1 MRKRQNHDLF
11 ADGGKPT
18 DYKAVVFEYLL
29 YWPLILTCLV
39 LAIAGA
45 YVYLRYQPPV
55 YNVSSTVLI
64 KQADKTKTAASAQ
77 LAMQDLGNF
86 SMANNFDNEVEILQS
101 FTLIKKVVNALNLY
115 INYYSGETNFG
126 YDAPLYK
133 NTPVQIWM
141 SPEEAERL
149 PSVLRVKIDYRTR
162 KDVAVT
168 ASYMA
173 GGEEHAQTKVFKR
186 LPSVFI
192 TPVGTLSI
200 SAAPDS
206 VAGNADRPCTILA
219 TVTSP
224 SAAAGGCKARLS
236 AGPTSDFSS
245 IVRLSF
251 NDADI
256 RRGTDFLTTLVA
268 IYNSDANDDKN
279 QVAIRTAR
287 FIDERIHV
295 INEELGTTENELAD
309 YKQRAGLTNL
319 SADAQLALQGNSE
332 YEQKRADNA
341 NQLRLVRFLREYINN
356 PQNQNEVIPVNV
368 GIEDA
373 SLGNII
379 AQYNEMLVER
389 KRLLRTSKETNPAVI
404 NLDESISMT
413 RNAVITTVES
423 VEKGLQ
429 ITRNNLDMEAGKY
442 RTRIGNTPR
451 QEREL
456 RDISRQQEIKSNLY
470 LMLLQKREENAITL
484 AATANNGRVV
494 EEPRASGLV
503 APNGRNTYM
512 IAFILGLAFPLGCI
526 WLLRQLRFKI
536 EGREDVERITG
547 IAVVGDIPQIKLEN
561 DNPIVVKENR
571 NELME
576 EIFRSLR
583 TNLQYMLM
591 EGQKVILFT
600 STTSNEG
607 KSFCASNLAVSLALM
622 GKKTLIV
629 GLDIRKPSLN
639 RIFSLDKS
647 GDGITRYLAHPSD
660 TDLLSLCRPSG
671 VSENLYVLPSGTIPP
686 NPTELVGRDSL
697 DKAFALLRQS
707 YDYIVVDTA
716 PIGMVTDT
724 QLISRMADVSVYV
737 CRADYTR
744 KNDFE
749 YINELYAEKKL
760 PHLCIL
766 INGINMD
773 KRRNGYYY
781 GYGKYAKYG
790 RYGRKYNY
798 GYGYGKKKG
807 D

>member
-1 MRKRQNHDLF
+1 MRRKQSHDLF

-29 YWPLILTCLV
+29 YWPLILLCLV

-64 KQADKTKTAASAQ
+64 KQADKSKPAASAQ

-101 FTLIKKVVNALNLY
+101 FTLIKKVVCALNLY
-115 INYYSGETNFG
+115 INYYSGETHFG
-126 YDAPLYK
+126 YAAPLYQR
-133 NTPVQIWM
+133 TPVQIWM

-149 PSVLRVKIDYRTR
+149 PSTLRVKMDYRSR
-162 KDVAVT
+162 DDVRVT
-168 ASYMA
+168 ASYVA
-173 GGEEHAQTKVFKR
+173 GGEERTQTKAFRR
-186 LPSVFI
+186 LPSIFI
-192 TPVGTLSI
+192 TPVGTLSLK
-200 SAAPDS
+200 AAPDS
-206 VAGNADRPCTILA
+206 IAGGGADRPCTIVA

-224 SAAAGGCKARLS
+224 TAAAGGCKARLS

-251 NDADI
+251 NDEDI
-256 RRGTDFLTTLVA
+256 RRGTDFLNKLVD

-287 FIDERIHV
+287 FIDERIRV

-319 SADAQLALQGNSE
+319 SADAQQALQGNSE
-332 YEQKRADNA
+332 YEQKRADNT
-341 NQLRLVRFLREYINN
+341 NQLRLIKFLREYINN
-356 PQNQNEVIPVNV
+356 PQNRNEVIPVNV

-373 SLGNII
+373 SLTNII
-379 AQYNEMLVER
+379 AQYNEMLAER
-389 KRLLRTSKETNPAVI
+389 KRLLRTSKETNPAVVS
-404 NLDESISMT
+404 LDESISMT

-429 ITRNNLDMEAGKY
+429 ITRGNLDMEAGKY
-442 RTRIGNTPR
+442 RTRIGNAPQ

-494 EEPRASGLV
+494 EEARASGQV
-503 APNGRNTYM
+503 APNSRNTYT
-512 IAFILGLAFPLGCI
+512 IAFILGLAFPLGCV
-526 WLLRQLRFKI
+526 WLTRQLRFKI
-536 EGREDVERITG
+536 EGRADVERITDL
-547 IAVVGDIPQIKLEN
+547 AVVGDIPQIRLEK
-561 DNPIVVKENR
+561 DHPIVVKENR

-600 STTSNEG
+600 STTTGEG

-622 GKKTLIV
+622 DKKTLIV

-639 RIFSLDKS
+639 RIFSLEK
-647 GDGITRYLAHPSD
+647 GGTGITQYLAHPSD
-660 TDLLSLCRPSG
+660 TDILSLCRPSG
-671 VSENLYVLPSGTIPP
+671 VSEKLYVLPSGPTPP

-697 DKAFALLRQS
+697 DQAFARLRQHF
-707 YDYIVVDTA
+707 DYIIVDTA

-724 QLISRMADVSVYV
+724 QLIARIADVSVYV

-749 YINELYAEKKL
+749 YVNTLSAEAKL
-760 PHLCIL
+760 PHSCVL

-798 GYGYGKKKG
+798 GYGYGE
-807 D
+807 